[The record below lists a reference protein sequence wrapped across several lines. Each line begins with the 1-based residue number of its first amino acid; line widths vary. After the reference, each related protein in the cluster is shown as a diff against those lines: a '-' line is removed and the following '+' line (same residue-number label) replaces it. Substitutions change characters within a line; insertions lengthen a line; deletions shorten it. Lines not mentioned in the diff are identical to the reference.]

1 MSSTDNTTT
10 DDAYD
15 HLLAVKDFEGAAK
28 KFLPHC
34 VFEYLRGG
42 TEDEVTLSANRSA
55 FDLVGFRPR
64 GLCDVSERTQVV
76 DLWGKQYASPI
87 GIAPTGVAGIVRHDC
102 DAMLAQETAQ
112 ANVPFIISGAS
123 NVPLERLARLNQDS
137 WYQGYFPG
145 DREQISKITQ
155 RLAAAGIN
163 TIVLTIDTCVGANR
177 ENNMRNHFTIPFKL
191 SPRVLLDGVT
201 HPAWLIQV
209 FARTLIKSGVP
220 RFVNMYGENG
230 PMITEST
237 PGGFRAGRDRLSWE
251 DLKWLRSQ
259 WKGRLVVK
267 GVMHP
272 ADAQLAAEIGVDAM
286 IVSNHGGRQLD
297 AAISSLQALPEVVAQ
312 VPASIPVF
320 LDGGVRRGSD
330 VLKALALG
338 AKLVFMGRPTL
349 YGAAVG
355 ESPGIRRVLNIL
367 MSEID
372 RNLALLG
379 CRQISD
385 VTPDLLQY
393 ISAPRINIDIKNKGD
408 NR

>member
-1 MSSTDNTTT
+1 MKLKNPTELKAKYEN
-10 DDAYD
+10 
-15 HLLAVKDFEGAAK
+15 LLAVKDFERAAQR
-28 KFLPHC
+28 FLPHC

-42 TEDEVTLSANRSA
+42 TEDEVTLNANRNA
-55 FDLVGFRPR
+55 FDLLAFRPR
-64 GLCDVSERTQVV
+64 GLCNVSERTQSVE
-76 DLWGKQYASPI
+76 LWGKNYSSPI

-102 DAMLAQETAQ
+102 DAMLAIESAR
-112 ANVPFIISGAS
+112 ANIPFIISGAS
-123 NVPLERLARLNQDS
+123 NVALERLAQLNPDS

-155 RLAAAGIN
+155 RLTAANIK

-191 SPRVLLDGVT
+191 SPRVRVDGLT
-201 HPAWLIQV
+201 HPAWSIQV
-209 FARTLIKSGVP
+209 FAKTLIKSGVP
-220 RFVNMYGENG
+220 RFVNMYGATG

-237 PGGFRAGRDRLSWE
+237 PGGFRQGRDRLSWE

-272 ADAQLAAEIGVDAM
+272 ADAKLAADIGVDAM

-297 AAISSLQALPEVVAQ
+297 ATISSLQALPDVIAQ
-312 VPASIPVF
+312 LPASMPVF
-320 LDGGVRRGSD
+320 LDGGVRRGTD
-330 VLKALALG
+330 VLKAVALG
-338 AKLVFMGRPTL
+338 AKFVFMGRPTL

-355 ESPGIRRVLNIL
+355 EQQGIRRVLNIF

-379 CRQISD
+379 CRRIGE
-385 VTPDLLQY
+385 VTPDLLQH
-393 ISAPRINIDIKNKGD
+393 ISAPNINLNS
-408 NR
+408 RSQP